1 MKGHVYKSLL
11 PQKFN
16 FYLDFLPFVSIVIE
30 YYKNSCYNKLLKPSA
45 IQATS

>member
-16 FYLDFLPFVSIVIE
+16 FYLDFLPLSIVIE